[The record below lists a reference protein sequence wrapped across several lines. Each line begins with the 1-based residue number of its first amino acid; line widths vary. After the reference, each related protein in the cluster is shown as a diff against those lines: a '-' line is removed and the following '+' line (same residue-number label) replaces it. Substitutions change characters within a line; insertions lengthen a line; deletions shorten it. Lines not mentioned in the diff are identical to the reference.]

1 MNRLIAILATVFFI
15 VCFGMHAPA
24 QRQLPPDLIGVD
36 LKEVQKDYLRKINN
50 GVDSLLAP
58 YAEALYYD
66 GQLEKALEVYQR
78 ADSLDLPISKG
89 QKRNFSFVARRLGV
103 SSPYDVQTGYFAG
116 FLDIDADIK
125 PFVNNS
131 EYEDFAPLSWQ
142 NLLFITS
149 SRPESRRRKGNIYAF
164 TRKPFLNV
172 YAYTLEGQPVDPDFL
187 PTNLNTDLHDGPIA
201 IAADTSLVIITRNY
215 ENPNQDGVHSLYL
228 AYYTSQDNEWSEEMS
243 FPANNKEYFVQHP
256 YYVDKTNTLYF
267 SSNMPGGYG
276 GFDLYKSQWDG
287 DEWSEPTNLGEPVN
301 SVYDEVFPSFCPDGN
316 LIYATNHIETTGGL
330 DLAMIKDGERYLFP
344 EPFNTPYDDFAITYK
359 NEYSGYFSTNRD
371 FDDFGDN
378 VYSFDIIPP
387 PEYPFVVRV
396 VDKDSQEV
404 IPGAA
409 VSYRAT
415 QPSLDDKEYTPPN
428 GEVTIHQGP
437 EEPFIT
443 QLNVLQDEYYPLEV
457 ASDNF
462 YFQDQRWI
470 KVVELEPIPQVIRDG
485 SFVVYFDNDH
495 PDPRSMSPET
505 NLSYKETFEQYIK
518 RKEVFKERSAD
529 SRQQIEAL
537 FEEVR
542 DGMQQLEHLADF
554 LQKEFEQG
562 RHYTIEFTSHASPL
576 ASSEY
581 NFILSQRRFASVEN
595 YIQDW
600 DDGALQE
607 FIDRGKLEYENNPF
621 GDAQARPDVSSERDD
636 PARSVYSVKAA
647 RERRVTIEWQRNDG
661 SQTGSSD
668 FREGLDSQEEQVF
681 PDQERSFA
689 TEEVYHVIIASFARE
704 QDALEKVRQLREQY
718 PANVRVLPMS
728 DNGRYRVSYGNYASM
743 EDANAALQSIR
754 RNIRD
759 DAWIL
764 VLD

>member
-1 MNRLIAILATVFFI
+1 MNRLITILATIFLVF
-15 VCFGMHAPA
+15 CFGMQAPA

-36 LKEVQKDYLRKINN
+36 LKEVQKDYLREINK
-50 GVDSLLAP
+50 GIDSLLVP
-58 YAEALYYD
+58 YAEALFYD
-66 GQLEKALEVYQR
+66 GQLEKALEMYQR
-78 ADSLDLPISKG
+78 ADSLDLPKSKG
-89 QKRNFSFVARRLGV
+89 QQRNFSFVARRLGV
-103 SSPYDVQTGYFAG
+103 SSPYDVQTGYFEG
-116 FLDIDADIK
+116 FLNIEADIE
-125 PFVNNS
+125 PFANNS
-131 EYEDFAPLSWQ
+131 AYEDFAPFRWQ
-142 NLLFITS
+142 NVLFVTS
-149 SRPESRRRKGNIYAF
+149 SRPEPGKRERRIYPF
-164 TRKPFLNV
+164 TRKPYLNV
-172 YAYTLEGQPVDPDFL
+172 YAFTSDGYSVEPDFL
-187 PTNLNTDLHDGPIA
+187 PTTLNTDLHDGPIA
-201 IAADTSLVIITRNY
+201 IAADTSLVVITRNY
-215 ENPNQDGVHSLYL
+215 EEPNQDGAHSLYL
-228 AYYTSQDNEWSEEMS
+228 AYYTKQDNEWSEEQS
-243 FPANNKEYFVQHP
+243 FPANNKAYFVQHP
-256 YYVDKTNTLYF
+256 YLDDKTNTLYF

-287 DEWSEPTNLGEPVN
+287 EEWSEPTNLGEPVN

-378 VYSFDIIPP
+378 IYYFNIIPP

-462 YFQDQRWI
+462 HFQDQRWI

-485 SFVVYFDNDH
+485 FFVVYFDNDH

-505 NLSYKETFEQYIK
+505 DLSYKETFEQYIN
-518 RKEVFKERSAD
+518 RKEVFMERSAD
-529 SRQQIEAL
+529 SRQQVEGL

-554 LQKEFEQG
+554 LQREFEQG

-576 ASSEY
+576 ATSEY
-581 NFILSQRRFASVEN
+581 NMILSKRRFSAVEN
-595 YIQDW
+595 YLRNWQQ
-600 DDGALQE
+600 G
-607 FIDRGKLEYENNPF
+607 GLEPYVEQGMLTYENNPF
-621 GDAQARPDVSSERDD
+621 GSTQALASVSADRQN
-636 PARSVYSVKAA
+636 PASSVFGVAA
-647 RERRVTIEWQRNDG
+647 SLERRVTISWRGNMDSETGYNDRKT
-661 SQTGSSD
+661 S
-668 FREGLDSQEEQVF
+668 
-681 PDQERSFA
+681 PDA
-689 TEEVYHVIIASFARE
+689 TEEPPLSGNEVQVGSAYHIIIASFTRE
-704 QDALEKVRQLREQY
+704 QDALEKARQLREQY
-718 PANVRVLPMS
+718 SANVRVLPVS
-728 DNGRYRVSYGNYASM
+728 DNGRYRVSYGNYDSM

-764 VLD
+764 FLD